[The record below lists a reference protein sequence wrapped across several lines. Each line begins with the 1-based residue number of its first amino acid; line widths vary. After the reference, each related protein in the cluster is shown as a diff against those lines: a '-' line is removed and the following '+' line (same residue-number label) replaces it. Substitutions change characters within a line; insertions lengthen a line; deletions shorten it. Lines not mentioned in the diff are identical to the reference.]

1 MKNEIKLLIISAP
14 ALYFTF
20 GMLLTLILD
29 YRTKPYEFKKIRGR
43 IIFSFII
50 MELITFS
57 LLLIIN
63 IIPFYLDW
71 KLLLALAVSL
81 LAVFIYRLIVKARLG
96 IVNLAMIPVLLSI
109 LFFDNIKEIF
119 PLMTNENIEHWLEIV
134 YNSSVTFLSAIM
146 IGIVIAWYTPLVIE
160 ETRKEIKS
168 EGEARKTITLSAGVF
183 RNLILLIYYL
193 FGIGIV
199 SFIVLFKIYN

>member
-1 MKNEIKLLIISAP
+1 
-14 ALYFTF
+14 
-20 GMLLTLILD
+20 
-29 YRTKPYEFKKIRGR
+29 
-43 IIFSFII
+43 
-50 MELITFS
+50 
-57 LLLIIN
+57 
-63 IIPFYLDW
+63 
-71 KLLLALAVSL
+71 
-81 LAVFIYRLIVKARLG
+81 
-96 IVNLAMIPVLLSI
+96 MIPVLLSI